1 MMLIFSKKAST
12 SGDNAVL
19 GRLRIERHVTGFA
32 PPVVWRQCI
41 PVRHGGSVGWCASFL
56 GTRGTSHEAMIGL
69 ELCLNTT
76 IFRLLPHV
84 CGEVKCAF
92 ALLCAPRVSSASTN
106 ASRGR
111 ARSRQT
117 FASSADSTYSPRTA
131 VGPLSP
137 QLAVELWLRG
147 NITVGNI
154 TAVITR

>member
-1 MMLIFSKKAST
+1 MY
-12 SGDNAVL
+12 
-19 GRLRIERHVTGFA
+19 
-32 PPVVWRQCI
+32 
-41 PVRHGGSVGWCASFL
+41 
-56 GTRGTSHEAMIGL
+56 
-69 ELCLNTT
+69 
-76 IFRLLPHV
+76 V

-137 QLAVELWLRG
+137 QLAVEP
-147 NITVGNI
+147 TVCEFG
-154 TAVITR
+154 TVLVDCGGRDV